1 MKRKTPTTEQINGG
15 VELTSKDSNTLD
27 TSTLA
32 QRQRIF
38 NHLIKNGSIN
48 TLFAR
53 DRLNI
58 MAPAPRIKELREQGH
73 NIFTDRI
80 VINDRDGRSHSKVAL
95 YILLEVA
102 AV

>member
-1 MKRKTPTTEQINGG
+1 MKTPTTRQINWGD
-15 VELTSKDSNTLD
+15 ELTSEFKTLD

-32 QRQRIF
+32 QRQKIL
-38 NHLIKNGSIN
+38 NYLIKNGSIN

-80 VINDRDGRSHSKVAL
+80 VINDRESRSHSKVAL
-95 YILLEVA
+95 YILLEVS